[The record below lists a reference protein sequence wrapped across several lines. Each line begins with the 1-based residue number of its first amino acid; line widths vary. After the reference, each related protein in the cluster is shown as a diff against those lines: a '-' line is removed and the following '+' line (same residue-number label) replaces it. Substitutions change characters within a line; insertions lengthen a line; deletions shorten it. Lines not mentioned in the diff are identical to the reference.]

1 MNINLQRWVDRWAGI
16 PLCAA
21 VSAWDAIARR
31 FKPATETNTS
41 PRAIVIILLSEMGSL
56 VLAHD
61 MFTRLKTRYPNA
73 SCMRCCLAR
82 TVKFLT

>member
-1 MNINLQRWVDRWAGI
+1 MNINLQRWIDRWAGI

-21 VSAWDAIARR
+21 VSALDAITRP
-31 FKPATETNTS
+31 FKTQTDAA

-73 SCMRCCLAR
+73 ELYALLLAR
-82 TVKFLT
+82 TAKFWT